1 LSNGVGFAEAGH
13 AGYGS
18 LIVVRRVCD
27 GKRERLHATY
37 RLACVP
43 WRNGARRLV
52 RYGSHPKKADQRP
65 SLQVVACVV
74 WHPVYA
80 I

>member
-1 LSNGVGFAEAGH
+1 M
-13 AGYGS
+13 
-18 LIVVRRVCD
+18 VVRRVCD

-37 RLACVP
+37 RLIVRLACVP
-43 WRNGARRLV
+43 WWNGARRLV